1 MSESNQ
7 CGQQAK
13 GASRRRRLL
22 GLRRKLSEWVANNAF
37 VVGLLSI
44 VWFLVR
50 TGTKPSRA
58 AYPCQRA
65 AVANGYVWLAAYI
78 APVLVKA
85 RRKVHLLATMPRDAV
100 IVLALLAVGLLA
112 WGLRST
118 DGNSS
123 HFAAANQVVRL
134 NLVSQIAQTAPA
146 SEIFAVNGT
155 AGNDGGMNELID
167 LMGENGLPFYQSEDL
182 GTNKGPTGL
191 VASDDVVIVKVNC
204 QWDER
209 GGTNTDLLKELIRAL
224 VEHPDGFVGEIVV
237 ADNGQAQYGS
247 TGRGGSFDYS
257 RNNAE
262 DASQSV
268 QKVVDSYAEG
278 YDVSTYLWDTI
289 TTKRVAEYS
298 KGDSEDGYV
307 IGETPDPATGA
318 LAAYPKFRTAFGTFV
333 SFKHGIW
340 NPGTEA
346 YDADRLK
353 VLNVPVL
360 KSHSIY
366 GVTAC
371 IKHYMGVTSDKLT
384 ARLGSRAH
392 NTIRSGGM
400 GMEMVQTRFPTL
412 NILDAIWVNAIPQG
426 GPRTGYRDATQTNVI
441 AASTDPVALDYWA
454 AKHILLQAAQS
465 AGARYVSSMDPDNTA
480 SRSSFGRWLRQS
492 MAPIAEAGYQT
503 TVDEA
508 AMTVYVSNL

>member
-7 CGQQAK
+7 CERPAT

-22 GLRRKLSEWVANNAF
+22 DLGRKLWEWISNNAF

-65 AVANGYVWLAAYI
+65 AAANGYLWLAAYI

-85 RRKVHLLATMPRDAV
+85 RRNFHLSAATPRDAV

-112 WGLRST
+112 WGLRTT
-118 DGNSS
+118 DGNASEP
-123 HFAAANQVVRL
+123 AMGNQAVRL
-134 NLVSQIAQTAPA
+134 NLASQVAEATPA
-146 SEIFAVNGT
+146 SEIFVVSGT
-155 AGNDGGMNELID
+155 TGNDGGMNELID
-167 LMGENGLPFYQSEDL
+167 LMGEKGLLFYQSESP
-182 GTNKGPTGL
+182 GQNKGPTGL
-191 VASDDVVIVKVNC
+191 VASDDVVIIKVNC

-209 GGTNTDLLKELIRAL
+209 GGTNTDLLKALIQAL
-224 VEHPDGFVGEIVV
+224 VDHPDGFVGEIIV

-247 TGRGGSFDYS
+247 TGRGGSLDYS

-262 DASQSV
+262 DTSQSV
-268 QKVVDSYAEG
+268 QKVVDSFADRV
-278 YDVSTYLWDTI
+278 DVSTYLWDAM
-289 TTKRVAEYS
+289 TTNQVAEYAD
-298 KGDSEDGYV
+298 GDSEDGYV
-307 IGETPDPATGA
+307 VSETRDPATGA
-318 LAAYPKFRTAFGTFV
+318 LAAYPKFRTKFGTFV

-340 NPGTEA
+340 DAEIEQ
-346 YDADRLK
+346 YDADRVK
-353 VLNVPVL
+353 VLNIPVL

-371 IKHYMGVTSDKLT
+371 VKHYMGVTSDKLT

-392 NTIRSGGM
+392 NTIRTGGM
-400 GMEMVQTRFPTL
+400 GTEMVETRYPAL
-412 NILDAIWVNAIPQG
+412 NILDAIWVNAIPLG
-426 GPRTGYRDATQTNVI
+426 GPRTRYNDATRTNVI

-454 AKHILLQAAQS
+454 AKHILIQAAQS
-465 AGARYVSSMDPDNTA
+465 AGPRNASSMDPDNTA
-480 SRSSFGRWLRQS
+480 SRSSFGVGSGCRWRKS
-492 MAPIAEAGYQT
+492 PEPAT
-503 TVDEA
+503 TPPS
-508 AMTVYVSNL
+508 TKPQ